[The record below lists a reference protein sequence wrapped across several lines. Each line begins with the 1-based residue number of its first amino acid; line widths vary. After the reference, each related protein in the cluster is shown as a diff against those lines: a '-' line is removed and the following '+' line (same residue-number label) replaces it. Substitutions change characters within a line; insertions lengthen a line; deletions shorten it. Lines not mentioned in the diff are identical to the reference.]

1 MHNVFLC
8 SIDETESAF
17 HITVDLSLAQ
27 GELGLDPEIA
37 QYLVAHAADTQ
48 GVTFDRR
55 HVGGLTI

>member
-17 HITVDLSLAQ
+17 YITVDLSPAQ

-37 QYLVAHAADTQ
+37 QYLVA
-48 GVTFDRR
+48 
-55 HVGGLTI
+55 

>member
-17 HITVDLSLAQ
+17 HITVDLSPAQ

-37 QYLVAHAADTQ
+37 QYLVAHTAEAQ

-55 HVGGLTI
+55 HGGRLTI